1 MSHGKQFTLYSHK
14 IGPNGWKVAFLFEE
28 LGLTYETVWL
38 EFDKNQQKQSP
49 HIDLNPNGRIPTI
62 IDHYNNDF
70 VLWESN
76 AILLYLVDKYDK
88 DGKLR
93 LSNPNDEYLQLQ
105 WLFFQASGQG
115 PYYGQ
120 ATHFISHHPV
130 RVPTAVERYQ
140 DETKRV
146 ISVLE
151 SVLSKEEWI
160 VGGKFGLAEIALFP
174 WHDIA
179 ERTIFPSG
187 TYDTAKEA
195 PHVRAW
201 YERLKERPSIK
212 KCWAEREESVT
223 AFQVIEKVSLA
234 HKSLE
239 EASKQ

>member
-14 IGPNGWKVAFLFEE
+14 TGPNGWKVAFLFEE

-88 DGKLR
+88 DGKFR
-93 LSNPNDEYLQLQ
+93 LSDLNDQYRQLQ

-120 ATHFISHHPV
+120 ATHFIMRHPV
-130 RVPTAVERYQ
+130 NVPTAVKRYQ

-151 SVLSKEEWI
+151 SVLSKEEWM

-174 WHDIA
+174 WQDA
-179 ERTIFPSG
+179 AVRLIFPSG

-195 PHVRAW
+195 PHVHAW
-201 YERLKERPSIK
+201 IERLRERPSIK
-212 KCWAEREESVT
+212 KCWAEHDENVK
-223 AFQVIEKVSLA
+223 AAGIIERIPLY
-234 HKSLE
+234 HKRIE
-239 EASKQ
+239 EA